1 MQVLASLQVRR
12 QVQLLT
18 PNCSLQVS
26 VHTWC
31 WDSSPPS
38 KYSVKMW
45 IIYGSY
51 KCVWWCLGEVYL
63 TKFQTSEIPKCDC
76 REKAV
81 FAAVCVPWWTVS
93 FLFPYLSVFRSFPN
107 CKFGDKC
114 LYIHP
119 NCKFDASCTRRDCPF
134 THASPRNV
142 SSAIPAG
149 NLWCYVLESKVNM
162 AWQWTTSSEVD
173 NCSLAHQVSQHLWN
187 PKFHYHVHSS
197 LTVDHNLTTSRYPVL
212 PSCL

>member
-1 MQVLASLQVRR
+1 M
-12 QVQLLT
+12 QLLA

-31 WDSSPPS
+31 WDLSPPS
-38 KYSVKMW
+38 TYSVNMW

-51 KCVWWCLGEVYL
+51 KFVWLCLEEVSL
-63 TKFQTSEIPKCDC
+63 TKFQMSEIPKCDC
-76 REKAV
+76 REKALLLLSV
-81 FAAVCVPWWTVS
+81 LCDERFM
-93 FLFPYLSVFRSFPN
+93 FPYLSVFRSFPN

-142 SSAIPAG
+142 SSASPAG
-149 NLWCYVLESKVNM
+149 NLWSYALESKVNL
-162 AWQWTTSSEVD
+162 AWQWTPSSEVD
-173 NCSLAHQVSQHLWN
+173 NCLPAQQVSQHFLN
-187 PKFHYHVHSS
+187 PQFHYHVHSS
-197 LTVDHNLTTSRYPVL
+197 LTLDCILTTSRHPVL